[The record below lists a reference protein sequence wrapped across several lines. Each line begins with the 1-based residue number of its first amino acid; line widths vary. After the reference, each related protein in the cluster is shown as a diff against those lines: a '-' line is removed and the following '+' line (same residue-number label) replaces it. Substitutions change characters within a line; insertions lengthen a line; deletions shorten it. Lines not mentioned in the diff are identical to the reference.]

1 MRKKQGSVEWRRI
14 TGPQALAKH
23 RGGLLLA
30 AGCLMALGLIF
41 LLEKLTPPT
50 IVVGAFSFIPVLVAV
65 WLLSGRLAAV
75 VTIAAVLFRIGAIF
89 LAGIHPLTIVA
100 EVLAIGAIAGV
111 GRFAAVAV
119 SAYWAV
125 EALADERERIAR
137 ELHDGTI
144 QALFA
149 IGIGLRTTGAR
160 APDSKLQKGI
170 TEAVGELDGV
180 IRDLRNYVFGLRPLA
195 LSARPLGQ
203 ALEELAHDLETKTSM
218 HATTDVDHMLAA
230 ELAPKGG
237 DVIQLA
243 REALSNVSRHA
254 NARTC
259 RLNLRRDGTT
269 AILEIQDDGRGFNV
283 SDVDGAGYGLVN
295 MRERAAELGGN
306 ATVEAA
312 PSRGTTVRITIP
324 MTER

>member
-1 MRKKQGSVEWRRI
+1 M
-14 TGPQALAKH
+14 T
-23 RGGLLLA
+23 
-30 AGCLMALGLIF
+30 AGCLLTLGLLF

-50 IVVGAFSFIPVLVAV
+50 ILVGAFSFIPVLVAV

-75 VTIAAVLFRIGAIF
+75 VTTAAVLLRIAAIF
-89 LAGIHPLTIVA
+89 VAGIHPITIVA
-100 EVLAIGAIAGV
+100 EVVAIGAIAGV
-111 GRFAAVAV
+111 GRFAAVVV
-119 SAYWAV
+119 SAYWAA
-125 EALADERERIAR
+125 EALAGERERIAR

-144 QALFA
+144 QSLFA
-149 IGIGLRTTGAR
+149 IGIGLRTVGAR
-160 APDSKLQKGI
+160 APDSTLQKGVQN
-170 TEAVGELDGV
+170 AVRELDMV

-195 LSARPLGQ
+195 LSSRPLGQ
-203 ALEELAHDLETKTSM
+203 ALEELTRDLEAKTRIR
-218 HATTDVDHMLAA
+218 ALADVDHMLAA

-259 RLNLRRDGTT
+259 RLNLRRDGKT
-269 AILEIQDDGRGFNV
+269 AVLEIQDDGRGFSV
-283 SDVDGAGYGLVN
+283 SDVDGAGHGLVN
-295 MRERAAELGGN
+295 MRERVAELGGN

-312 PSRGTTVRITIP
+312 PSHGTTVRITIP